1 MMTWYSYL
9 YMFSVWS
16 IIIGL
21 NIYCFYRVMKS
32 KKVITYNDKDD
43 EDD

>member
-9 YMFSVWS
+9 YMFSVWA

-21 NIYCFYRVMKS
+21 NIYCFYRVLTS
-32 KKVITYNDKDD
+32 KNIIAHDD
-43 EDD
+43 EEEKR